1 MLAPSGS
8 FILNLS
14 IVTRRKLLRRLAI
27 PIVLLAFA
35 LLAVACN
42 DPADSAS
49 NGDDGGVI
57 VTPLDTPETGPTA
70 DPAQPTAEGANN
82 GPAPAATADS
92 SAALSGFSFPIVG
105 GCLPTG
111 DQLMPNAPRTY
122 RNGTHEGVD
131 FYDSDNCTSIGL
143 GTPVVAAKAGVV
155 IRADLDYVDL
165 SAARYA
171 EIAAQIDSPEALD
184 AFRGRQVWVDHGGG
198 IVTRYCHLS
207 EIAEGIAEGVSV
219 NVSDLVAYVGESGTP
234 ESINNPGNQYHLHFE
249 LRVGDSYL
257 GAGLPAFEVRALY
270 RELFGQ

>member
-1 MLAPSGS
+1 LPAINGTL
-8 FILNLS
+8 ILKLS
-14 IVTRRKLLRRLAI
+14 TVTRRKLLR
-27 PIVLLAFA
+27 LLATTFVLISLA
-35 LLAVACN
+35 LLLVGC
-42 DPADSAS
+42 DDRGDSS
-49 NGDDGGVI
+49 GNGDNGGVI
-57 VTPLDTPETGPTA
+57 ITPLETPEAVAPDPEA
-70 DPAQPTAEGANN
+70 DPTEDAPDN
-82 GPAPAATADS
+82 GPAPASTA
-92 SAALSGFSFPIVG
+92 SASALTGFSFPIVG

-122 RNGTHEGVD
+122 RDGTHEGVD

-165 SAARYA
+165 TPARYA
-171 EIAAQIDSPEALD
+171 EIAADIDSAEALD
-184 AFRGRQVWVDHGGG
+184 AFRGRQVWIDHGDGV
-198 IVTRYCHLS
+198 VTRYCHLS
-207 EIAEGIAEGVSV
+207 DIAQGIAVGASV
-219 NVSDLVAYVGESGTP
+219 DAGDLVAFVGESGTP